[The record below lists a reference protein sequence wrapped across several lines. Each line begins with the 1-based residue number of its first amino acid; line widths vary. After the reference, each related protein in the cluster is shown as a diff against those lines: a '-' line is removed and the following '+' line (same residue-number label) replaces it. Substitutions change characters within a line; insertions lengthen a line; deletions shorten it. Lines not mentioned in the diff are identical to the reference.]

1 MQIPC
6 VEMGKEKTV
15 ELKEDIPLLP
25 WNEDNLSLFVSFTA
39 RQYHPTC
46 NYRERERER
55 ELTG

>member
-15 ELKEDIPLLP
+15 KLKEDIPLLP

-46 NYRERERER
+46 NYRERERES
-55 ELTG
+55 